1 MTEHVAHDLGVH
13 PFAEEQGRGSVAQV
27 VETDLRKGQSL
38 QQGMEVPLDQV
49 LAAQRP
55 ADMVRE
61 DQVVVLPQVAGVS
74 RSAFCRSRCPWI
86 AVTAI
91 GERTT

>member
-1 MTEHVAHDLGVH
+1 MEA
-13 PFAEEQGRGSVAQV
+13 
-27 VETDLRKGQSL
+27 DLRQGQSL

-61 DQVVVLPQVAGVS
+61 DQVVVLPQVAGVQPFRVLS
-74 RSAFCRSRCPWI
+74 KPLPLDRGDPHR
-86 AVTAI
+86 
-91 GERTT
+91 